1 VSFTLA
7 TPATAT
13 EVLRLLAERPE
24 ETAVLAGGTD
34 LLFDLEEGSNPPRQ
48 VISLRR
54 LPWRAVRWEGPRL
67 AIGALAPLSEI
78 EGDAGVRRRLP
89 ALAKA
94 VHAVGSIALRH
105 RATLGGNL
113 GRSSPTSDLIPLLLV
128 LDAKLRLISAQGRRE
143 LAVDDFVRGSRRTA
157 LAPGELIES
166 VTIPAPLASDYLW
179 QRVRL
184 ANDISQVGVAVA
196 RSGSP
201 PEWRIALGGVSPRAI
216 RLPTAEKLMGQ
227 GLPAPLALE
236 LAAQEAAK
244 RAPFLTDKRAT
255 ESYRRRLVYVLVKRA
270 VGSVTGGVPPSAPKR
285 RSSAAKVARAR
296 RPPPETRAR

>member
-7 TPATAT
+7 TPATAA
-13 EVLRLLAERPE
+13 EALRLLAARPE

-34 LLFDLEEGSNPPRQ
+34 LLFDLEEGVNPPRQ

-54 LPWRAVRWEGPRL
+54 LPWRAVRWDGPRL
-67 AIGALAPLSEI
+67 TIGALAPLSDI
-78 EGDAGVRRRLP
+78 EVDAGVRRRLP

-128 LDAKLRLISAQGRRE
+128 LEAKLRLVSVEGRRE
-143 LAVDDFVRGSRRTA
+143 LPVDAFVRGSRRTA

-166 VTIPAPLASDYLW
+166 VTVPDPLASDYLW

-196 RSGSP
+196 RSGTA

-216 RLPTAEKLMGQ
+216 RLPTAEKLLGQ

-236 LAAQEAAK
+236 LAAQEAAQ

-270 VGSVTGGVPPSAPKR
+270 VASVTGALPASAPQR
-285 RSSAAKVARAR
+285 RSRAVKAARGRRSPRGMRAR
-296 RPPPETRAR
+296 